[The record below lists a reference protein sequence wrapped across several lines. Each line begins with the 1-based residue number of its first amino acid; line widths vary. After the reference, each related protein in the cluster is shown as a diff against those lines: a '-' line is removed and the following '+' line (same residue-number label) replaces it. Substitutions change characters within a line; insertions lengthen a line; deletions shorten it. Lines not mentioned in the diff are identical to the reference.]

1 MQLWTALMLGF
12 AGSLHCAAMCGPL
25 VLAMPVPPGRL
36 RAHITGKLAYN
47 AGRIVTYGL
56 LGMAFGLSGQWI
68 SLAGFQRWVSIL
80 AGVAIL
86 IGMFGWPRR
95 HATLLI
101 SRPLGALKS
110 ALGSRLQRHGWT
122 AQFTFGLL
130 NGLLP
135 CGLVYVACA
144 AAAATASLAGGL
156 HYMVLFGVGTVPM
169 MLGLGLAGRA
179 LQFKLQFRLRKLI
192 PVSMA
197 TMAVLLL
204 LRGLDLGIPYLSPHP
219 NSTDPAKSSCCE
231 VTPEAAP
238 SPSAQR

>member
-1 MQLWTALMLGF
+1 MQLWTAFLLGL

-25 VLAMPVPPGRL
+25 ILAMPVARGKL
-36 RAHITGKLAYN
+36 GAHIAGKLAYN

-56 LGMAFGLSGQWI
+56 LGIVFGLSGHLLG
-68 SLAGFQRWVSIL
+68 LAGFQRWLSII

-86 IGMFGWPRR
+86 IGMFGTPRR

-101 SRPLGALKS
+101 ARPLGALKS

-144 AAAATASLAGGL
+144 AAAATASFAGGL
-156 HYMVLFGVGTVPM
+156 QYMVLFGMGTVPM
-169 MLGLGLAGRA
+169 MLGLGLIGRG
-179 LQFKLQFRLRKLI
+179 LQFQLQLRLRKLI
-192 PVSMA
+192 PISLAMMA
-197 TMAVLLL
+197 ALLL
-204 LRGLDLGIPYLSPHP
+204 LRGLDLGIPYLSPHLD
-219 NSTDPAKSSCCE
+219 SADPAKSSCCE
-231 VTPEAAP
+231 VTPEAAQ
-238 SPSAQR
+238 AH

>member
-1 MQLWTALMLGF
+1 MQLWTALMLGL

-25 VLAMPVPPGRL
+25 ILAMPVAPGKL
-36 RAHITGKLAYN
+36 GTHIAGKLAYN

-56 LGMAFGLSGQWI
+56 LGIVFGLSGHWL
-68 SLAGFQRWVSIL
+68 SLAGFQRWVSII

-86 IGMFGWPRR
+86 IGMLGGPRR
-95 HATLLI
+95 RATLLI
-101 SRPLGALKS
+101 ARPLGVLKS

-156 HYMVLFGVGTVPM
+156 RYMVLFGLGTVPM

-179 LQFKLQFRLRKLI
+179 LQFKLQLRLRKLI
-192 PVSMA
+192 PVSLA

-204 LRGLDLGIPYLSPHP
+204 LRGLDLGIPYLSPQLD
-219 NSTDPAKSSCCE
+219 SGDPANSSCCE
-231 VTPEAAP
+231 VASEADSGALT
-238 SPSAQR
+238 QK